1 MAVFARLNDAS
12 EVISVHAVANDV
24 LVDDAGVEQESLGVQ
39 FLRDT
44 HKEQS
49 SQWKQGSYN
58 TFGGVHT
65 VRDPEGNTTTG
76 GTQFRMNAPAVGYTY
91 DDAKDAFIPPK
102 VFESWVLDE
111 ATCQWKAP
119 IPHPTE
125 PVADEAVWIWN
136 EATVS
141 WDLNPGDKERLGL
154 L

>member
-39 FLRDT
+39 FLSLLN
-44 HKEQS
+44 K
-49 SQWKQGSYN
+49 
-58 TFGGVHT
+58 
-65 VRDPEGNTTTG
+65 
-76 GTQFRMNAPAVGYTY
+76 PAVGYTY

-125 PVADEAVWIWN
+125 PVADEAAWIWN